1 MTTIYLTLLCGALAL
16 YSFSMVSGLL
26 HLFQPRP
33 QKTLWCKR
41 FILAG
46 VSLHLIAFTERCFQA
61 QTLAVT
67 NLHESLSFFAL
78 LLGLAFLLIG
88 RKIPL
93 PTLGAFISPMLVVFT
108 LWSLATT
115 HTISP
120 QPPILRSFWLPLHVL
135 LSFAGNAFLVLG
147 CIISIMYLLQEHL
160 IKKKQIKG
168 IFRNLPALQKLD
180 ESSYLCLRCGF
191 PLLTLGIISG
201 SVWASF
207 AWGSHWSWDPKET
220 WSLITWLLF
229 AALLH
234 GRMNSGWRGRKASL
248 LTIIG
253 FAAIMFTFLG
263 VNLMLSGLHSY
274 AAH

>member
-1 MTTIYLTLLCGALAL
+1 
-16 YSFSMVSGLL
+16 
-26 HLFQPRP
+26 
-33 QKTLWCKR
+33 
-41 FILAG
+41 
-46 VSLHLIAFTERCFQA
+46 
-61 QTLAVT
+61 
-67 NLHESLSFFAL
+67 
-78 LLGLAFLLIG
+78 
-88 RKIPL
+88 
-93 PTLGAFISPMLVVFT
+93 
-108 LWSLATT
+108 
-115 HTISP
+115 
-120 QPPILRSFWLPLHVL
+120 
-135 LSFAGNAFLVLG
+135 
-147 CIISIMYLLQEHL
+147 MYLIQEHL
-160 IKKKQIKG
+160 IKKKKIKG
-168 IFRNLPALQKLD
+168 IFRKLPALQKLD
-180 ESSYLCLRCGF
+180 ELSYLCLRCGF

-274 AAH
+274 AH

>member
-1 MTTIYLTLLCGALAL
+1 MTTIYLALLGGALSL
-16 YSFSMVSGLL
+16 YTLSMVTGFL
-26 HLFQPRP
+26 HLFRP
-33 QKTLWCKR
+33 LPQQTLWCKR

-46 VSLHLIAFTERCFQA
+46 SVFHLLAFLCRCIQA

-78 LLGLAFLLIG
+78 LLGLAFLLVA
-88 RKIPL
+88 RKTPI
-93 PTLGAFISPMLVVFT
+93 PTLGTFTSPLLIIFT
-108 LWSLATT
+108 LWALATT
-115 HTISP
+115 HAITP
-120 QPPILRSFWLPLHVL
+120 QPPILKSFWLPLHVL

-147 CIISIMYLLQEHL
+147 CSTSVMYLIQEHL
-160 IKKKQIKG
+160 IKKKKIKG
-168 IFRNLPALQKLD
+168 IFHKLPALQKLD
-180 ESSYLCLRCGF
+180 ELNYLCLRFGF

-234 GRMNSGWRGRKASL
+234 GRMNSGWRGRKAAL

-274 AAH
+274 TH

>member
-1 MTTIYLTLLCGALAL
+1 MTNAYIILLGGALGL
-16 YSFSMVSGLL
+16 YTLGMVTGFFY
-26 HLFQPRP
+26 LFRPMP

-41 FILAG
+41 FIQTGSLVHLLAFL
-46 VSLHLIAFTERCFQA
+46 SRCIQV

-78 LLGLAFLLIG
+78 LLALAFLLIG
-88 RKIPL
+88 RKTSL
-93 PTLGAFISPMLVVFT
+93 PTLGTFISPLLIIFT
-108 LWSLATT
+108 MWALIIPHAIT
-115 HTISP
+115 P

-147 CIISIMYLLQEHL
+147 CIVSVMYLLQEHL
-160 IKKKQIKG
+160 IKRKKLKG
-168 IFRNLPALQKLD
+168 IFRKLPALQKLD
-180 ESSYLCLRCGF
+180 ELSYLCLRCGF

-234 GRMNSGWRGRKASL
+234 GRMNSGWRGRKASF

-274 AAH
+274 AH